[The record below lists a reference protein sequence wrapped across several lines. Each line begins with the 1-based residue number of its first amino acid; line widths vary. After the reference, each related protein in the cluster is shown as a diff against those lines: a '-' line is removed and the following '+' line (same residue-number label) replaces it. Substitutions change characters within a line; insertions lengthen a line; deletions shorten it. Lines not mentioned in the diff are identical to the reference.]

1 MEPVIA
7 VSIHES
13 IQLLTQAMK
22 SLDEKCIQ
30 GIQANEQACHDAVM
44 RSVGIVT
51 LLDPILG
58 HAKCDEIGKL
68 CIAENKTIQQ
78 VVLEQ
83 ELLTQDQLDEIFALH
98 NLVSEVT
105 PPEAVFAQVS

>member
-1 MEPVIA
+1 
-7 VSIHES
+7 
-13 IQLLTQAMK
+13 
-22 SLDEKCIQ
+22 
-30 GIQANEQACHDAVM
+30 M

-58 HAKCDEIGKL
+58 HAKCDEIGKQ

-83 ELLTQDQLDEIFALH
+83 ELLTQDQLDQIFSFE
-98 NLVSEVT
+98 NLVTEVT
-105 PPEAVFAQVS
+105 PTVVPLAQVS

>member
-1 MEPVIA
+1 
-7 VSIHES
+7 
-13 IQLLTQAMK
+13 
-22 SLDEKCIQ
+22 
-30 GIQANEQACHDAVM
+30 M

-58 HAKCDEIGKL
+58 HAKCDEIGKQ

-83 ELLTQDQLDEIFALH
+83 GLLTQQQLDHIFAFE
-98 NLVSEVT
+98 NLVSEVKFGQS
-105 PPEAVFAQVS
+105 ALAQVS

>member
-1 MEPVIA
+1 
-7 VSIHES
+7 
-13 IQLLTQAMK
+13 
-22 SLDEKCIQ
+22 
-30 GIQANEQACHDAVM
+30 M

-58 HAKCDEIGKL
+58 HAKCDEIGKQ

-83 ELLTQDQLDEIFALH
+83 ELLTQDQLDQIFSFE

-105 PPEAVFAQVS
+105 PTVVPLAQVS